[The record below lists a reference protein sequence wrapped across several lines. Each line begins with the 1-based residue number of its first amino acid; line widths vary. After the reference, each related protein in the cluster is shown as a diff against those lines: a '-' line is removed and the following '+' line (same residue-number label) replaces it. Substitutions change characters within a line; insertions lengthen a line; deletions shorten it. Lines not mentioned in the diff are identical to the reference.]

1 MDSVY
6 ESNVLV
12 GEYNAV
18 IDASTKLSID
28 KYGVCKIVYA
38 GKTYEG
44 MVKIYEDNTFII
56 NAFDSLRNSIKVTG
70 ELLKNGIISVRSTGA
85 VTFNEVLTTGAVEEI
100 GCEGLILRM
109 ILINEEKTFVLSEN
123 RLSFGSFV
131 EMQIL
136 EGNSVFEKD
145 TIISLKGENEV
156 VVKIRAWDNLHSG
169 LIPSDGYRGI
179 YSSNELNDIFVDGF
193 GNVKYNDLFGTYD
206 LNKNVITVMME
217 TETFVL
223 RLNKDS
229 ATYEKINIELN
240 NTLVEGKS
248 YSSSYIYYCSDY
260 AYNANTTFEFKA
272 NGVVVVKSSSAD
284 HDSGDDMCSNDIYSP
299 IFATL
304 DGTTGTYIVT
314 GNKITVVINE
324 IEFVFKISN
333 VLDVQEIICIS
344 TNLDTD
350 SHGYFGEDTIFI
362 L

>member
-1 MDSVY
+1 
-6 ESNVLV
+6 
-12 GEYNAV
+12 
-18 IDASTKLSID
+18 
-28 KYGVCKIVYA
+28 
-38 GKTYEG
+38 
-44 MVKIYEDNTFII
+44 
-56 NAFDSLRNSIKVTG
+56 
-70 ELLKNGIISVRSTGA
+70 
-85 VTFNEVLTTGAVEEI
+85 
-100 GCEGLILRM
+100 
-109 ILINEEKTFVLSEN
+109 
-123 RLSFGSFV
+123 
-131 EMQIL
+131 MQIL

-179 YSSNELNDIFVDGF
+179 YSSNGLNDIFVDGF
-193 GNVKYNDLFGTYD
+193 GNVKYSNLFGTYD

-217 TETFVL
+217 NETFVL

-229 ATYEKINIELN
+229 ATYEKIDIELN

-260 AYNANTTFEFKA
+260 AYNANTTFVFKS

-284 HDSGDDMCSNDIYSP
+284 HDSGDDMCSNDTYSP

-324 IEFVFKISN
+324 IEFAFKISN